1 MGGESVA
8 NQAKMETDQTEAKT
22 EAATVSP
29 FTATEAESAAAGRY
43 VGEVIHD
50 SDMKARIPGLFTLL
64 RCGCCELCALRFLG
78 QRVFSLYRE
87 PLPVLRCIME
97 SLWATLPE
105 TERRSDGSDWR
116 ARSQATEAAAC
127 VACLGTL
134 QNVQSDKFMGPLLAA
149 LTGGTGKYEFSD
161 YSLTITMPASTVT
174 RQYALHYH
182 LLATHKFTEEFED
195 KSTIVDIKEAMKWIL
210 GHELRRRIGLNFSR
224 ESLFHVGIK
233 YKHAET
239 ETEHHFLYDIEQSGM
254 RPQRKK
260 KQQQHRGRQR
270 AAPLE
275 GHEEAS
281 KRDESDEASLTAV
294 TKTLRNLPMTTFI
307 KYGAVPPVP
316 INEGAK
322 CELTFFHDSI
332 YLAGRYAK
340 FSRELSQSP
349 WVADGARVSESS
361 VQELIT
367 GPLNKHFQAEEMR
380 FSSSGREDI
389 DVRMLAEGR
398 PFVLEVVDPHRTKFT
413 PAQYMEM
420 QREINESTH
429 LVRIRDLQRIT
440 KDKSTAVQA
449 GEEDKKKTYRCVVWL
464 AKAITPDD
472 LLPLQSM
479 KDLVIDQTTPI
490 RVLHRRTLMVRKR
503 TIYAMRAQYISP
515 HFITLDLTTQ
525 AGTYVKEF
533 VHGDLGR
540 TTPNLGLL
548 LGCETDILQLDVLAI
563 ELDFPPRLPGQPPI
577 EDVFASTAEKEK
589 QPADETVTTEE
600 GEQQKR
606 KEADKP
612 KEASV

>member
-1 MGGESVA
+1 MDIHKEEAKGGESVA

-224 ESLFHVGIK
+224 E
-233 YKHAET
+233 
-239 ETEHHFLYDIEQSGM
+239 
-254 RPQRKK
+254 
-260 KQQQHRGRQR
+260 
-270 AAPLE
+270 
-275 GHEEAS
+275 
-281 KRDESDEASLTAV
+281 
-294 TKTLRNLPMTTFI
+294 
-307 KYGAVPPVP
+307 
-316 INEGAK
+316 
-322 CELTFFHDSI
+322 
-332 YLAGRYAK
+332 
-340 FSRELSQSP
+340 
-349 WVADGARVSESS
+349 
-361 VQELIT
+361 
-367 GPLNKHFQAEEMR
+367 
-380 FSSSGREDI
+380 
-389 DVRMLAEGR
+389 
-398 PFVLEVVDPHRTKFT
+398 
-413 PAQYMEM
+413 
-420 QREINESTH
+420 
-429 LVRIRDLQRIT
+429 
-440 KDKSTAVQA
+440 
-449 GEEDKKKTYRCVVWL
+449 
-464 AKAITPDD
+464 
-472 LLPLQSM
+472 
-479 KDLVIDQTTPI
+479 
-490 RVLHRRTLMVRKR
+490 
-503 TIYAMRAQYISP
+503 YISP